1 MASVQRSQDR
11 NRRFL
16 FSGFSC
22 YLVVSCVLQSIQPFL
37 FQQNSASL
45 CKGSLQR
52 RVFCLVAIET
62 EEGIAGGQPSQ
73 APKTLDLARI
83 KSLLNISRQK
93 YLEGQFAG
101 A

>member
-1 MASVQRSQDR
+1 MQRSQDR

-16 FSGFSC
+16 FSRFLC
-22 YLVVSCVLQSIQPFL
+22 FLVVSCVLQSIQPFL

-52 RVFCLVAIET
+52 RVFCLVAIEA
-62 EEGIAGGQPSQ
+62 EEGIAGGQSSQ

-83 KSLLNISRQK
+83 KSLLNISKQK